1 MSELIMNDRTNTDNS
16 SNNISNSNKIT
27 VTLDR
32 RVYDRLKAYGHMGDS
47 FSQVIDRIL
56 SEKEG
61 KETNADGRSF

>member
-1 MSELIMNDRTNTDNS
+1 MNDRTNTNNN
-16 SNNISNSNKIT
+16 SNNTSNSNSNRIT

-47 FSQVIDRIL
+47 FSQLIDRIL

-61 KETNADGRSF
+61 KETNVDGRSF